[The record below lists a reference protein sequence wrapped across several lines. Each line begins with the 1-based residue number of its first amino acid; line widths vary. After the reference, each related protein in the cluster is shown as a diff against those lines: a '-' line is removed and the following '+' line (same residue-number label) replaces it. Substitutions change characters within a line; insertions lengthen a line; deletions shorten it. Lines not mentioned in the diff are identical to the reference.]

1 MAFPNELR
9 FTIQF
14 PTREGFLSRKCAEAS
29 CGKVFKVHKDDIR
42 DEMHCPY
49 CATAFPNDQLWTDDQ
64 QAFIR
69 ESALRE
75 AQPFVEDEI
84 NKMFRRAFNGP
95 NWTFT
100 PGRPTPRRP
109 PPIAPGELATDSE
122 LKCPECNLRFQVE
135 GIFGFCPGCRSE
147 NLRLYDANL
156 AIIRREVAA
165 SDNPSRALR
174 HAYSDLV
181 STFEIFCRK
190 EATTRALGTGRFQ
203 NIPAARKFFVDSL
216 GIDIWSPLDTA
227 SSLAVRRAFQKRH
240 VLEHNAGTIDQRYV
254 SEVPE
259 DASLIG
265 QHVTLDLGELEA
277 AAAGVRLMLQSIVE
291 SR

>member
-1 MAFPNELR
+1 MAFPDNLR
-9 FTIQF
+9 FTIEF
-14 PTREGFLSRKCAEAS
+14 PTREGFLSRKCADDA

-49 CATAFPNDQLWTDDQ
+49 CGTVFPNDQLWTNDQ
-64 QAFIR
+64 ETFIR
-69 ESALRE
+69 ESALRK
-75 AQPFVEDEI
+75 AQPFLEDEI
-84 NKMFRRAFNGP
+84 NKMFRKAFKGP

-100 PGRPTPRRP
+100 PGRPTPPSPSPTP
-109 PPIAPGELATDSE
+109 PEELATDSE
-122 LKCPECNLRFQVE
+122 LKCPECELRFQVE

-156 AIIRREVAA
+156 AIIRHEVSA

-190 EATTRALGTGRFQ
+190 EAAARTLGTGRFQ
-203 NIPAARKFFVDSL
+203 NIPAARKFFATSL
-216 GIDIWSPLDTA
+216 GIDIWTPLDTA
-227 SSLAVRRAFQKRH
+227 LSLAVRRAFQKRH
-240 VLEHNAGTIDQRYV
+240 VLEHNAGMVDQRYV

-265 QHVTLDLGELEA
+265 QHVSLDLGELEA
-277 AAAGVRLMLQSIVE
+277 AASGVRLMLQSIVE